1 MALKYSILTEFYCY
15 YRGINHIFEEIARSL
30 IVLDINL
37 CEKKVGKF
45 KGEMLKIRDVSISL

>member
-37 CEKKVGKF
+37 CEKKSGNSKGKC
-45 KGEMLKIRDVSISL
+45 